1 MADFDVFVSQ
11 MAYRAS
17 LGLPRTE
24 ALDLRPKGRNG
35 KTTGREASKAHVPEQ
50 RSEYSGVVEAA
61 LVRDV
66 VRN

>member
-1 MADFDVFVSQ
+1 MADFDVSVSQ
-11 MAYRAS
+11 MACPAS
-17 LGLPRTE
+17 LGLPRNE

-35 KTTGREASKAHVPEQ
+35 RTTSREASKADVPEQ

-61 LVRDV
+61 FVRDV

>member
-1 MADFDVFVSQ
+1 MADFDVSVSQ
-11 MAYRAS
+11 MACPAS

-35 KTTGREASKAHVPEQ
+35 RTTSREAANADVPEQ
-50 RSEYSGVVEAA
+50 GSEYSGVVEAA